1 VGKKRRHN
9 PTIPSGRIQGRKSP
23 AKKPPEIKY
32 VLDQFTDVDLRTW
45 KKTDA
50 NLTEYQIRFFY
61 HLEAQRATRRQEI
74 LEALQSVTS
83 VDQDISQWVRLVSY
97 KYSLNPLS
105 SRGSLNLYG
114 GRFNFGRDLDC
125 ASLMHFNALYI
136 ASDKETSYSERV
148 GIKSTG
154 KLDRFDLALQKEESF
169 STFLLEGHIYNLF
182 DLTNANNLKPFI
194 KVTNG
199 FGISP
204 ELKQIAIDLT
214 IDTPHMICSAKELKA
229 HLMASNWRHWPMQY
243 DVPYNSQ
250 VFGELLVRSG
260 YDGVIYHSTHGTGM
274 CIAIFPHNLMN
285 SDTSIRIVGDP
296 PNESV
301 ITHLDSNTW
310 RDLI

>member
-1 VGKKRRHN
+1 MGKKHRHN
-9 PTIPSGRIQGRKSP
+9 PTIPSRRIQGRRSS

-32 VLDQFTDVDLRTW
+32 VLDPFTDVDLRTW

-50 NLTEYQIRFFY
+50 SLTEYQIRFFY
-61 HLEAQRATRRQEI
+61 HLEARRATRRQEI
-74 LEALQSVTS
+74 LEALQNVTS
-83 VDQDISQWVRLVSY
+83 VEQDISQWVRLVSY

-114 GRFNFGRDLDC
+114 GRFNFGRDLVC
-125 ASLMHFNALYI
+125 ASLMHFNALYL
-136 ASDKETSYSERV
+136 ASDKETAYNERV

-154 KLDRFDLALQKEESF
+154 KLDRFDLALQKEASF
-169 STFLLEGHIYNLF
+169 STFLLEGRVFNLF
-182 DLTNANNLKPFI
+182 DLTSADNLRPFI

-204 ELKQIAIDLT
+204 ELKQMAIDLT
-214 IDTPHMICSAKELKA
+214 IDSPHMISSAKELKA
-229 HLMASNWRHWPMQY
+229 HLMTSNWRRWPMQY

-250 VFGELLVRSG
+250 VFGELLLRTE
-260 YDGVIYHSTHGTGM
+260 YDGVIYHSTQGTDKY
-274 CIAIFPHNLMN
+274 IAIFPENLKN
-285 SDTSIRIVGDP
+285 SDTSIHIAGDP

-301 ITHLDSNTW
+301 ITHLDSDTW